1 MFEFV
6 AVFNVL
12 ILSYGNLNKEI
23 FLFAS
28 CSFDLLLVTIVLV
41 ESAAALSDKVKLL
54 SLIIASIIFVSV
66 LPLSFINDIE
76 SSFFNSVVNLVL
88 KPVTAAEAEQLIQN
102 QIILNFL
109 H

>member
-41 ESAAALSDKVKLL
+41 ESAALSDKVKLL

-76 SSFFNSVVNLVL
+76 SPFFNSVVNLVP

-102 QIILNFL
+102 QIFLNFL